1 MNVSLKHNSSVGGNV
16 VYKLLLF
23 SCSLLQ
29 RNMGCSLPEKISL
42 HGCQFY
48 HNVHQMREND
58 IASRNTVTP
67 VIQGNLELSSPFL
80 AVARR

>member
-29 RNMGCSLPEKISL
+29 RNMGCSLPERK
-42 HGCQFY
+42 
-48 HNVHQMREND
+48 
-58 IASRNTVTP
+58 
-67 VIQGNLELSSPFL
+67 
-80 AVARR
+80 